1 MPINSSMPLTPR
13 TDAKGKLLRGEMNLK
28 VPELVAVPP
37 EVVTLILPVAAPEG
51 TLAVIWV
58 EESTA

>member
-1 MPINSSMPLTPR
+1 MPINSNIPLVAR
-13 TDAKGKLLRGEMNLK
+13 TNAKGKLVRARVNVK

-51 TLAVIWV
+51 TVAVIWV
-58 EESTA
+58 EETTT